1 MCILRVP
8 DQNIK
13 IFVVL
18 VQSKDKIGLCLDLD
32 IVLPIGIAIERTH
45 AVVYQIDVNFQQ
57 MELMKVE
64 EVKYFDSLLIIVDV
78 AE

>member
-1 MCILRVP
+1 MYILRVP

-13 IFVVL
+13 ISVVL
-18 VQSKDKIGLCLDLD
+18 VRVKDKIDLCLDLD
-32 IVLPIGIAIERTH
+32 IVLPIGIAIERTYG
-45 AVVYQIDVNFQQ
+45 VVYQIDVNFQQ